1 MLDTALAH
9 HPRALGPTSH
19 TDRMDEANHI
29 QGPVVR
35 FGLKKA
41 PTMGEW
47 TRRIGLVVLAATVT
61 VGTLELRAAIFT
73 VRVAGRVRSAFFT
86 ELCAHGIGGYPFGQ
100 RGAVRQVRQIGID
113 GHPMS

>member
-1 MLDTALAH
+1 MEEIFQRLEKRVCEGAVDV
-9 HPRALGPTSH
+9 
-19 TDRMDEANHI
+19 E
-29 QGPVVR
+29 
-35 FGLKKA
+35 
-41 PTMGEW
+41 
-47 TRRIGLVVLAATVT
+47 VVLAATVT

-86 ELCAHGIGGYPFGQ
+86 EWCAHGIGGYPFGQ